1 MAIAEFTQPLPERIA
16 RWVES
21 APTTLSRIL
30 LHPEDFL
37 SMTQTKRDIVEAQY
51 NLPIVILGGR
61 VALLRYVAEHSNRQD
76 TENMDDIVYA
86 DPAGESGNDITFVDP
101 NKELEDA

>member
-1 MAIAEFTQPLPERIA
+1 MALAEFTQPLPERIA
-16 RWVES
+16 RWIDF

-37 SMTQTKRDIVEAQY
+37 SMSQSKRDKVEAQY

-61 VALLRYVAEHSNRQD
+61 IALLKYIADHSDREE
-76 TENMDDIVYA
+76 TEPMEDIVYS
-86 DPAGESGNDITFVDP
+86 DPVGERDNDITFVDP
-101 NKELEDA
+101 AKELEDA